1 MGAHFLHLDWTWDIL
16 GNKQISFKLVS
27 TVVFF
32 RSTVNGSNMA
42 IFYFKLTCESKP
54 SSYDEAIRMR
64 LQTFCSSLI
73 IPLFYLFPVH
83 LLGKASGKRSSILKS
98 IFKLMDR
105 SSPKVLLSLARL
117 TLAVSAGA
125 CQIQNA
131 TGKHYKSK
139 IFLSFLVRNCCFP
152 VDLFSSSK

>member
-117 TLAVSAGA
+117 TLAVSAGG
-125 CQIQNA
+125 N
-131 TGKHYKSK
+131 KSK
-139 IFLSFLVRNCCFP
+139 MILENI
-152 VDLFSSSK
+152 

>member
-1 MGAHFLHLDWTWDIL
+1 
-16 GNKQISFKLVS
+16 
-27 TVVFF
+27 
-32 RSTVNGSNMA
+32 MA
-42 IFYFKLTCESKP
+42 IFYFNLTCESKL
-54 SSYDEAIRMR
+54 SSYDKAIRM
-64 LQTFCSSLI
+64 QFKTFCSSLI
-73 IPLFYLFPVH
+73 IPMFYVFSVH

-131 TGKHYKSK
+131 TGKHYKPK